1 LDYADCRNGNLHS
14 YYGRYL
20 ETLVMEEYTRKTRM
34 TVLKNYD
41 HLAKEHDFIE
51 ICEWH
56 NGEGFDVTISDNKS
70 ISLTWGEFEAL
81 TALAHYKG

>member
-1 LDYADCRNGNLHS
+1 MA
-14 YYGRYL
+14 YYGNML
-20 ETLVMEEYTRKTRM
+20 CSSNWSIGAIMNEYTRKTKM
-34 TVLKNYD
+34 TALKNYD

-51 ICEWH
+51 LCEWH

>member
-1 LDYADCRNGNLHS
+1 
-14 YYGRYL
+14 
-20 ETLVMEEYTRKTRM
+20 M
-34 TVLKNYD
+34 TALKNYD

-51 ICEWH
+51 LCEGH